1 MIGLLDVTLGLALII
16 LVQLNYA
23 IAPKLPFLTLL

>member
-1 MIGLLDVTLGLALII
+1 VPLGLALII

-23 IAPKLPFLTLL
+23 VAPKLPFLSRL